1 MLPQSSE
8 MALQWNE
15 SVFFS
20 NQRSIFFERKKKR
33 IGTSYTLPVFFF
45 RKVFP
50 FLSIFSHKLEFRP
63 NEKATT
69 ATTTTSNYFDVQ
81 HQLTTTTATPST
93 ISLNTYTTDL
103 IRFIP
108 FYDPFIYDHPRCQK

>member
-1 MLPQSSE
+1 

-69 ATTTTSNYFDVQ
+69 TTSKLLRRTASTATTTT
-81 HQLTTTTATPST
+81 
-93 ISLNTYTTDL
+93 ISSKT
-103 IRFIP
+103 
-108 FYDPFIYDHPRCQK
+108 